1 MRILK
6 SGIIAVLT
14 VATATNVAAG
24 AARDAILAALQTQAK
39 AADPAFATFDP
50 ARGEALFRAQST
62 TGKPDTPSCTTCHTQ
77 NPKHP
82 GRTRAGKEIAA
93 MALSVTPDRYG
104 DAEKV
109 EKWFARNCQSVLGR
123 PCTAQEKGD
132 FISFM
137 IAQ

>member
-1 MRILK
+1 MRLMK
-6 SGIIAVLT
+6 FWLLFAMALVMASGMAS
-14 VATATNVAAG
+14 
-24 AARDAILAALQTQAK
+24 
-39 AADPAFATFDP
+39 
-50 ARGEALFRAQST
+50 AQST